1 MINAIYSF
9 KAKKVMPY
17 VGIGIGAAF
26 VDVSDASVASAPTE
40 TFSINDF
47 APAAQAFVGL
57 AIPISKKGFAVDIE
71 YKYRVIGDLVD
82 VDAAGLTNVSGNNV
96 KTRYIP
102 AHNILV
108 GLRYNF

>member
-47 APAAQAFVGL
+47 APAA
-57 AIPISKKGFAVDIE
+57 
-71 YKYRVIGDLVD
+71 
-82 VDAAGLTNVSGNNV
+82 
-96 KTRYIP
+96 
-102 AHNILV
+102 
-108 GLRYNF
+108 